1 MQENNK
7 MKMNQRAGKNVL
19 LFVVGLLF
27 SCFCFAQVPFVVPKN
42 MPPFNMSLSNG
53 SGQFNR
59 NNLQKGRPVIIIYF
73 DPGCDHCKKYVQ
85 TLLQHIQPFKKTQI
99 VMISGVGELA
109 PVQKFVQEFG
119 LDKYPFIKVGTE
131 GLYRPTLYFYRVEIT
146 PFTALYDAHAN
157 LIAYYRNVPTV
168 NELVKQLH
176 L

>member
-1 MQENNK
+1 
-7 MKMNQRAGKNVL
+7 MKINQQPLKYFL
-19 LFVVGLLF
+19 LLMVSVLF
-27 SCFCFAQVPFVVPKN
+27 SCFCFAQQPFVVPKN
-42 MPPFNMSLSNG
+42 IPPFNMALSNG

-59 NNLQKGRPVIIIYF
+59 DNLQKGKPVIIIYF

-85 TLLQHIQPFKKTQI
+85 TLVQHIQPFKKTQI
-99 VMISGVGELA
+99 VLISGVGEIA
-109 PVQKFVQEFG
+109 PVQKFVHEFG

-146 PFTALYDAHAN
+146 PFTALYDTHAT
-157 LIAYYRNVPTV
+157 LITYYRNVPTV